1 MKTKEKLRK
10 LCRSI
15 NKLYVNLACIFIISC
30 VIFSSFDTAY
40 GSHIRFYEKEPNKKI
55 VAVLNAIR
63 SQYLFNLLRSNTG
76 LNTGYGFFSPNVS
89 SDFLIYNKIF
99 SKDSTI
105 YRKSDW
111 LLNTKEGKHRFTNLN
126 NSFMEYLDEIDK
138 NDTIQKDSL
147 KINYYKMIINRLN
160 NYNLKNNITID
171 SIQTTVYLYH
181 FPFLKEYPN
190 TEPNL
195 IKIEQQTKK
204 KP

>member
-89 SDFLIYNKIF
+89 SDFLIYNKI
-99 SKDSTI
+99 
-105 YRKSDW
+105 
-111 LLNTKEGKHRFTNLN
+111 
-126 NSFMEYLDEIDK
+126 
-138 NDTIQKDSL
+138 
-147 KINYYKMIINRLN
+147 
-160 NYNLKNNITID
+160 
-171 SIQTTVYLYH
+171 
-181 FPFLKEYPN
+181 
-190 TEPNL
+190 
-195 IKIEQQTKK
+195 
-204 KP
+204 